1 MKRVIFHFLLSPK
14 MFFFHTVSFWRHT
27 SWPARYQ
34 ETRQSTLEENILFN
48 VNVKTNT
55 LLDNW
60 VKMGGSASFCQF
72 QLVDS
77 EGKIALVTCKWLG
90 QTTRKAVFACNAFSK
105 WYSDP
110 LKQSV
115 SGAFC
120 WKAPLWV
127 GWNAADCVARHLR
140 KMPVISEENNNNYFC
155 NQIDQRLVFRLI
167 VSALAAAWSSLRSWR
182 RWQGGGIW
190 IFWDSNGIVPASRQR
205 SIARPSNPLAWSLIG
220 VLR

>member
-1 MKRVIFHFLLSPK
+1 MSKQILCLPIE
-14 MFFFHTVSFWRHT
+14 WRWVVLHH
-27 SWPARYQ
+27 SANSNWWPARQ
-34 ETRQSTLEENILFN
+34 NSPSHMQVAN
-48 VNVKTNT
+48 
-55 LLDNW
+55 
-60 VKMGGSASFCQF
+60 
-72 QLVDS
+72 
-77 EGKIALVTCKWLG
+77 G

-167 VSALAAAWSSLRSWR
+167 VSALAAAWSSLAAVAR
-182 RWQGGGIW
+182 RRNMDLLGFQW
-190 IFWDSNGIVPASRQR
+190 N
-205 SIARPSNPLAWSLIG
+205 RPGLKATIHSETI
-220 VLR
+220 